1 VRALRRERAR
11 ILVLT
16 PRGGSLR
23 GGNWVTARRV
33 AAQLR
38 SLGHLARVRSRY
50 EGEDHDAL
58 VALHAEKSAPG
69 IERFHRRNRG
79 RALIVVLAGTDLYG
93 RRSLRPAAR
102 SSLALA
108 DRLVVLHPGAALDLP
123 RRVRGKARVIL
134 QSAVAPSHRPRK
146 RRDLFEVVVVGHL
159 RAVKD
164 PFRAA
169 LAVRQLPGT
178 SRIRV
183 VHLGGEAE
191 PGMAA
196 RARAEMRRN
205 PHYRWLGA
213 RPHAQTMKLIARS
226 RLLLLS
232 SRSEGGANVL
242 SEALVAG
249 VPVISSAHRAAVALL
264 GADYPGLFP
273 VGNTAALRL
282 RLARA
287 ETDARFY
294 TRLRKRCARVAARLS
309 PVRERAAWRRL
320 LSELG
325 IAGAIRREPPRHPR

>member
-1 VRALRRERAR
+1 M
-11 ILVLT
+11 LT
-16 PRGGSLR
+16 PRSGSLR

-33 AAQLR
+33 AAHLR
-38 SLGHLARVRSRY
+38 SLGHVVRMRSRY
-50 EGEDHDAL
+50 AGQDCDAL

-79 RALIVVLAGTDLYG
+79 RALVVVLAGTDLYG
-93 RRSLRPAAR
+93 RHALRAAARRSLT
-102 SSLALA
+102 LA

-123 RRVRGKARVIL
+123 PAVRGKARVIL
-134 QSAVAPSHRPRK
+134 QSAVAPRHRPRK
-146 RRDLFEVVVVGHL
+146 RRDAFEVAVVGHL

-169 LAVRQLPGT
+169 FAVRRLPRP
-178 SRIRV
+178 SRLRV

-196 RARAEMRRN
+196 LARAKMRKN
-205 PHYRWLGA
+205 PRYRWLGE
-213 RPHAQTMKLIARS
+213 RPHAEAMKLIARS
-226 RLLLLS
+226 RLLVLS
-232 SRSEGGANVL
+232 SRNEGGANVI

-249 VPVISSAHRAAVALL
+249 VPVISSAHRAATSLL

-273 VGNTAALRL
+273 VGDTAALAS

-287 ETDARFY
+287 ERDARFY
-294 TRLRKRCARVAARLS
+294 ARLLRCCARIAYRLT
-309 PVRERAAWRRL
+309 PARERLAWRRL

-325 IAGAIRREPPRHPR
+325 AG